1 MVFLVVD
8 TDIYDLLLGLYFFMK
23 LETIMNVEKI
33 VIQICNGLEME
44 VEVLPLNMVNM
55 LWILEK
61 SKEENNK
68 IQKKLFN
75 VELEHIQLNV

>member
-55 LWILEK
+55 L
-61 SKEENNK
+61 
-68 IQKKLFN
+68 
-75 VELEHIQLNV
+75 